1 MFQASKR
8 LMLAV
13 LISASLH
20 AQTARAAIDG
30 PSISLSEARSRAL
43 ASNPDLEAAR
53 NAAAAA
59 GGALRQAR
67 AWPNPEIGVDAEE
80 VGGDRPGWDE
90 AEVTWSLSQ
99 RLDLFGTRRARTRAA
114 IHSRDA
120 AILSVDVVQLDL
132 LAEVDR
138 RFADALAAQWRTES
152 LEATDSIAVETVRAV
167 TALVDAGEVSPIEV
181 DRAEAERAQVTTR
194 LLAARF
200 QQASALRS
208 LAQLW
213 GSVEPDFSGVQGS
226 IEIAPSLPD
235 RDSLFAAVP
244 ELPDLRRAD
253 AEVSRADAAATLAG
267 RERMPEVAIHGG
279 LRRFNASNEQ
289 SYVGGLV
296 LNLPLFDR
304 KGGALDEARARL
316 AQSRAE
322 RAALQSRIALARATA
337 YDALAVALETSRS
350 LRDVGL
356 PRAQAVH
363 ASVQEGYRRGKFG
376 LLDLID
382 AGRVL
387 LQTRLEYIDA
397 LRSVWIARADLVR
410 LVSQGTTPGEGE
422 SR

>member
-13 LISASLH
+13 LISAALP
-20 AQTARAAIDG
+20 AQAACAALEG
-30 PSISLSEARSRAL
+30 PLISLSEARSRAL

-53 NAAAAA
+53 SAAAAA

-67 AWPNPEIGVDAEE
+67 AWPNPELGVDAEE

-99 RLDLFGTRRARTRAA
+99 RLDLFGARRARSRAA
-114 IHSRDA
+114 LHGRDA
-120 AILSVDVVQLDL
+120 ASLSVDVAQLDL

-138 RFADALAAQWRTES
+138 RFADALAAQWRMES
-152 LEATDSIAVETVRAV
+152 LEASDSLAVETLRAV

-181 DRAEAERAQVTTR
+181 DRAEAERAMVATR
-194 LLAARF
+194 VLTARF
-200 QQASALRS
+200 EHAGALRS

-213 GSVEPDFSGVQGS
+213 GSLEPDFSAIEGS
-226 IEIAPSLPD
+226 LEITPYVPE
-235 RDSLFAAVP
+235 RDSLYAAAP
-244 ELPDLRRAD
+244 EIVDLRRAD
-253 AEVSRADAAATLAG
+253 AEVRRAEATAALAG
-267 RERMPEVAIHGG
+267 RERLPEVALRGG
-279 LRRFNASNEQ
+279 FKQFNASNEQ

-296 LNLPLFDR
+296 LSLPLFDR
-304 KGGALDEARARL
+304 KGGALQEARGRL
-316 AQSRAE
+316 AEARAE
-322 RAALQSRIALARATA
+322 RAALRSRIALARATA

-350 LRDVGL
+350 LREVSL

-382 AGRVL
+382 AGRFL
-387 LQTRLEYIDA
+387 LQIRLEYIDA
-397 LRSVWIARADLVR
+397 LRSVWVARADLVR
-410 LVSQGTTPGEGE
+410 LMRQGSAPSEGE